1 MCKNFS
7 YSYQQSGSFDVMSKT
22 FMYVSMLTKLA
33 MGWKTSFWNQFY
45 AFRQQKN
52 LLWVWKMCS
61 RWAPTLCGSGTKNCL
76 RQDWGYRN
84 QGLIKTANES
94 RYLKKNKQ
102 NIVDPSNAGKSEM
115 YKVTEWCDSPV
126 EKQTGSDVNTDT
138 LLVVWLAAR
147 LTELKS

>member
-1 MCKNFS
+1 MKIGF
-7 YSYQQSGSFDVMSKT
+7 Q
-22 FMYVSMLTKLA
+22 VSTNAVRVWNKELLT
-33 MGWKTSFWNQFY
+33 S
-45 AFRQQKN
+45 
-52 LLWVWKMCS
+52 
-61 RWAPTLCGSGTKNCL
+61 
-76 RQDWGYRN
+76 GYRN